1 MAKRFTDTEKYRKE
15 FIRSLPGAY
24 KLLWDFIVNECNHAG
39 IWYVDFE
46 IAQICVGR
54 DMPVGKD
61 KALCLFNEGEDR
73 ILELE
78 NGKKWFI
85 IPFIAFQYGKLGA
98 NNLAHKGIISELR
111 YYNLINNNLEIDLQQ
126 QQEASPEGLQRGFK
140 APKEMEMEMEMEN
153 RKGGVGEN
161 QNPGNTP
168 EPPKEKTWR
177 DSFETYR
184 QELRSAYMQA
194 IEDKKWLAERQ
205 RYHPGLNI
213 LLTLEKACKDYW
225 SKEAGWKKKKA
236 AKTANIDW
244 PRTFNNALAID
255 SNKVWKTKK
264 QIESEENEQKKH
276 IRI

>member
-1 MAKRFTDTEKYRKE
+1 MSKDAYYFSHDSNARNDDKIVAVRMRYGIEGYGIYFILLEKLRESSDYACIKDYNVIAFDLRVSSDKVKSIIEDFGLFAFTDDGKRFYSESLTRRMRPLDELREKRSEAGKVGMKKRWKLECPKRADNSVITVLQQTDNNKSKVKNSKEEENKEKSANADE
-15 FIRSLPGAY
+15 
-24 KLLWDFIVNECNHAG
+24 
-39 IWYVDFE
+39 
-46 IAQICVGR
+46 
-54 DMPVGKD
+54 
-61 KALCLFNEGEDR
+61 
-73 ILELE
+73 
-78 NGKKWFI
+78 KKV
-85 IPFIAFQYGKLGA
+85 AAGKL
-98 NNLAHKGIISELR
+98 
-111 YYNLINNNLEIDLQQ
+111 
-126 QQEASPEGLQRGFK
+126 
-140 APKEMEMEMEMEN
+140 
-153 RKGGVGEN
+153 
-161 QNPGNTP
+161 
-168 EPPKEKTWR
+168 PKEKTWR

-194 IEDKKWLAERQ
+194 TEDKKWLAERQ

-276 IRI
+276 IHI